1 MLSGR
6 GRPAAG
12 FTVIELMVTITVL
25 ALLLMAVAPSVGAWI
40 ANTQIRNAATSIQM
54 GLQRARSEALRRN
67 TPVRF
72 TLVSL
77 TNAAVMDDSC
87 APSDSGV
94 SWVVSLDDPTGD
106 CGTAPSDTAA
116 PRIVETHAGGV
127 GGGRFTVA
135 ATTSGGDEAS
145 SVTFNGFG
153 RVVGTDGIGVIDID
167 HVEPGADYR
176 ALRLVIGLGG
186 TVRMCDPAVT
196 SADDPRKC

>member
-1 MLSGR
+1 MLRRR

-12 FTVIELMVTITVL
+12 FTIIELMVTITVL
-25 ALLLMAVAPSVGAWI
+25 ALLLMAVAPGVSTWL

-67 TPVRF
+67 APVRF

-77 TNAAVMDDSC
+77 TNAATMDDSC
-87 APSDSGV
+87 APSEAGV
-94 SWVVSLDDPTGD
+94 SWVVSLDDPDGACSAD
-106 CGTAPSDTAA
+106 PSDTAA
-116 PRIVETHAGGV
+116 PRIVEKYAGGV
-127 GGGRFTVA
+127 GGTRFTVA
-135 ATTSGGDEAS
+135 AATAGGDEAS
-145 SVTFNGFG
+145 TVTFNGFG

-167 HVEPGADYR
+167 HVEPGDDYR

-186 TVRMCDPAVT
+186 TVRMCDPKVA